1 MIARAMQLFILVAI
15 VFGALAIYGI
25 VQQRDRAQAAVRQAT
40 EQRDQFARQADTL
53 ATELAAER
61 TAQARLRTTQDTLR
75 AELARRHSQI
85 EDLKHENQELRD
97 WAAQPLPAAARRL
110 RERPPLDSADAYRD
124 WLSGRGAVP
133 SAGDRTNE

>member
-1 MIARAMQLFILVAI
+1 MNRVLLPLTVLVS
-15 VFGALAIYGI
+15 LAIAAFSYGI
-25 VQQRDRAQAAVRQAT
+25 VQQRDSAQAAARQAT
-40 EQRDQFARQADTL
+40 EQRDQFARQADIL
-53 ATELAAER
+53 ASELAAER
-61 TAQARLRTTQDTLR
+61 SAQARLRTTQDSLR

-110 RERPPLDSADAYRD
+110 RERPALTGADAYQD

-133 SAGDRTNE
+133 PAGDRTGE